1 MFEMLLDND
10 EDIKWCNG
18 INVSAYV
25 KKNFFKTLLL
35 GLFPPTAVIMLG
47 VPYTLIFLILSLF
60 NIIPL
65 WIGLEHLV
73 FSILVIIIFITILNM
88 SGKNTYFCITNKR
101 VIKRSGSFNNKFIHY
116 SLKNIGTVEVS
127 GGLFDSNGKNRSAN
141 LKVSIKDFHFN
152 TDGNGHLKFLEVISL
167 NNAYEAYKLLNEL
180 TEGNNEVI
188 GVKNEK

>member
-35 GLFPPTAVIMLG
+35 GLFPPTAVIMLS

-88 SGKNTYFCITNKR
+88 GGKNTYFALLIRELSKE
-101 VIKRSGSFNNKFIHY
+101 VVLLIISFFTI
-116 SLKNIGTVEVS
+116 L
-127 GGLFDSNGKNRSAN
+127 
-141 LKVSIKDFHFN
+141 
-152 TDGNGHLKFLEVISL
+152 
-167 NNAYEAYKLLNEL
+167 
-180 TEGNNEVI
+180 
-188 GVKNEK
+188 